1 METTSSLEKGIGELT
16 KMDNA
21 VYIKHKL
28 NTVKWTLNSNDAQLH
43 SQGG

>member
-1 METTSSLEKGIGELT
+1 
-16 KMDNA
+16 MDKA

-28 NTVKWTLNSNDAQLH
+28 NTVNWTLNSNNAQLH